1 MPASRSRFRHAARTF
16 SHRVV
21 PVRDV
26 AIDHPLRA
34 RVRACS
40 VRPMEA
46 NGVNGQASFDG
57 ATLTITRHGLM
68 GRATQGRNTKQIPLH
83 ALGAVQYRP
92 PTLTANGVWSVGVV
106 GEVQS
111 STNARGRAAVSKVA
125 RGDENSIIVRPGQ
138 GGAFKALGEAI
149 NAAKAAPP
157 APAVVQAPA
166 PLNGPSN
173 DVAAQL
179 RNLGAMHHRGAIDD
193 GTFIQELHV
202 LLPQL

>member
-1 MPASRSRFRHAARTF
+1 MCH
-16 SHRVV
+16 HL
-21 PVRDV
+21 
-26 AIDHPLRA
+26 LRA
-34 RVRACS
+34 RACACIMAGM
-40 VRPMEA
+40 RA

-68 GRATQGRNTKQIPLH
+68 GRATQGKNTKQIPLH

-111 STNARGRAAVSKVA
+111 STNTRGRAAVSKVA

-157 APAVVQAPA
+157 APVVVQAPA
-166 PLNGPSN
+166 PAADVPSVSG

-179 RNLGAMHHRGAIDD
+179 RNLGAMHWKGRLSDEG
-193 GTFIQELHV
+193 FIASIHEP
-202 LLPQL
+202 LPRL

>member
-1 MPASRSRFRHAARTF
+1 MC
-16 SHRVV
+16 
-21 PVRDV
+21 
-26 AIDHPLRA
+26 HPLRA

-40 VRPMEA
+40 VFPMEA

-57 ATLTITRHGLM
+57 ATLTISRRGFM
-68 GRATQGRNTKQIPLH
+68 GWATQGKGEKQIPLA
-83 ALGAVQYRP
+83 ALGSVQYQP
-92 PTLTANGVWSVGVV
+92 PTMSGNGVWSVSVV

-111 STNARGRAAVSKVA
+111 SSRVGRGMNAKARAAQ
-125 RGDENSIIVRPGQ
+125 GDENSIIVRPGQ

-157 APAVVQAPA
+157 ASVVVQAPA
-166 PLNGPSN
+166 PVNGPSN

>member
-1 MPASRSRFRHAARTF
+1 MCH
-16 SHRVV
+16 HL
-21 PVRDV
+21 
-26 AIDHPLRA
+26 LRA
-34 RVRACS
+34 RACACIMAGM
-40 VRPMEA
+40 RA

-68 GRATQGRNTKQIPLH
+68 GRATQGKNTKQIPLH

-111 STNARGRAAVSKVA
+111 STNTRGRAAVSKVA

-157 APAVVQAPA
+157 APVVVQAPA
-166 PLNGPSN
+166 PAADVSSVSG

-179 RNLGAMHHRGAIDD
+179 RNLGAMHHRGSIDD
-193 GTFIQELHV
+193 ATFITELHQ
-202 LLPQL
+202 LLPRL